1 MLAEAHL
8 DVSPWATRAAVLDGG
23 ALAEMYLEWALDGLR
38 AGAVVGARL
47 LAHGLAAADGEEAL
61 LERARAMPE
70 GASVFAEVVRMA
82 IPEPGRRKPARL
94 RLAEGPA
101 RPAPSIAA
109 MLQARGH
116 RLAAGWPEPL
126 EEAWEARWQDAEAG
140 RWPVAGG
147 LLRFQPTAAFLA
159 VDIDGEVEADQA
171 ARELA
176 RAIRCWDLGGN
187 IVVDFPTRPGRAWR
201 QAAAAAF
208 DAAMAALPYE
218 RTAINGYGLLQVV
231 RPRTRPS
238 ILERALLMRD
248 EAEAVALLSQVAR
261 EPRPGRLSIVARP
274 AVARLLK
281 ARPDLIAAAAR
292 IAGRPVDV
300 VAEATAGT
308 GHVAAA

>member
-1 MLAEAHL
+1 MHL
-8 DVSPWATRAAVLDGG
+8 Q
-23 ALAEMYLEWALDGLR
+23 WALDGLR

-47 LAHGLAAADGEEAL
+47 LAHGLAEADGEEAL
-61 LERARAMPE
+61 LERPPAMPE
-70 GASVFAEVVRMA
+70 GSRVFAEVVRMA
-82 IPEPGRRKPARL
+82 LPEPGRRKPARL

-101 RPAPSIAA
+101 RQAPSLQA
-109 MLQARGH
+109 MLEGRGH
-116 RLAAGWPEPL
+116 RLVAGWPEPL
-126 EEAWEARWQDAEAG
+126 EEAWELRWQDAQAG

-147 LLRFQPTAAFLA
+147 LMRLQPTAAFLA
-159 VDIDGEVEADQA
+159 VDIDGEVETDLA

-187 IVVDFPTRPGRAWR
+187 IVADFPTHPGRDWR
-201 QAAAAAF
+201 QRAALAF
-208 DAAMAALPYE
+208 DAAMGALPFE

-248 EAEAVALLSQVAR
+248 EADAIALVALASR
-261 EPRPGRLSIVARP
+261 EPRPGRLRIVARP

-281 ARPDLIAAAAR
+281 ARADLIAAAAG

-308 GHVAAA
+308 GHVAAG